1 MSLSVTP
8 QPPLRPKSYSNQND
22 GDRNPES
29 GIELDLGPI
38 GKSAAENGF
47 PLVPVEENP
56 KSIQALQQTESG
68 RQEKQQHQYPAQNA
82 GFFGRF
88 RKLAGVKRAR
98 RIAHHGRGQHAYARA
113 RRDDCNHDKS
123 RCANK
128 SYNKTCGQCIHSTTP
143 NASELMIGVT
153 GSNCANN
160 EGISK

>member
-38 GKSAAENGF
+38 GKSAAENRF

-68 RQEKQQHQYPAQNA
+68 REEKQQHQYPAQ
-82 GFFGRF
+82 
-88 RKLAGVKRAR
+88 LAGVKRAR
-98 RIAHHGRGQHAYARA
+98 RIAHHGRGQQAYACA
-113 RRDDCNHDKS
+113 LRDDCNHDKS

-128 SYNKTCGQCIHSTTP
+128 SYNKTCGQRIHSTTP
-143 NASELMIGVT
+143 QCVGAYDRRDWIKLREQ
-153 GSNCANN
+153 
-160 EGISK
+160 